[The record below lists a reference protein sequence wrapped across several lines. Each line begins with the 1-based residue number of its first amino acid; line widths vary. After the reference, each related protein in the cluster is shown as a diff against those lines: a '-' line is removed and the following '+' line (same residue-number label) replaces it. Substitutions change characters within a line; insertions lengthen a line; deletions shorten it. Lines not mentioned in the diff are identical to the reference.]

1 MLIKVILFSL
11 ITGLNAEFI
20 ANPDSYDILE
30 DQVLNANVFDNDE
43 TINDTDMT
51 IFLQDSSSHHSS
63 LLFDNG
69 LFTYTPILDYNDN
82 LSEEEFTD
90 SFTYC
95 IQWIEEDEQFEDCT
109 SVTINISPVNDPPY
123 FTGTWDAQGENSELF
138 DSQQL
143 ENLSLNEDFTYT
155 LTFSAQ
161 PDIVPDDES
170 TDVTYSI
177 ITTDGSELDDFL
189 DINLI
194 DLNNGIVQ
202 INSLLNKNVT
212 YSRWINPYINLIG

>member
-1 MLIKVILFSL
+1 MLIKAILFSL

-20 ANPDSYDILE
+20 AKPDSYDMLRTLY
-30 DQVLNANVFDNDE
+30 VLNANVFDNDE

-95 IQWIEEDEQFEDCT
+95 IQWMKRMSNLKRAVICYYKY
-109 SVTINISPVNDPPY
+109 ISVNDPPY
-123 FTGTWDAQGENSELF
+123 FTVFGMLKEENSELF

-170 TDVTYSI
+170 TDVTYS
-177 ITTDGSELDDFL
+177 S
-189 DINLI
+189 
-194 DLNNGIVQ
+194 
-202 INSLLNKNVT
+202 
-212 YSRWINPYINLIG
+212 